1 MIGYRFCI
9 CSNIIFFFFFVFF
22 FRILGILSSPGGL
35 PRNLPC
41 LTAHFVGRDADVDEI
56 EKKPQTFRMVVLL
69 SISGIRQTVYFQV
82 CIKC

>member
-9 CSNIIFFFFFVFF
+9 CSNIIFFFFF

-35 PRNLPC
+35 PRNLPR

-69 SISGIRQTVYFQV
+69 SFSGIRQTGYFHV